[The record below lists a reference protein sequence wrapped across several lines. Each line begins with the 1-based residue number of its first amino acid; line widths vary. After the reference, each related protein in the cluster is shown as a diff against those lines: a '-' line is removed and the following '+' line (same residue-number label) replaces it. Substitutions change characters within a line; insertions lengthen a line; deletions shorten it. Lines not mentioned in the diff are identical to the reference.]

1 MKQIIFLMLIFFNIN
16 VFSQILEPPV
26 LLLPENNAEID
37 SSNVLFTWAE
47 VENATYYQII
57 IYQTEP
63 NSYIFADEILN
74 QNSFSISIIVPVPFC
89 CHGRIDE
96 YYTWKVKAF
105 NETDSS
111 QWSEIRNLNMYEPP
125 FLESLSDNSSLVLI
139 DGAANNITINNRQ
152 IQIGDIIGVFY
163 QKTPGEWK
171 IGGYSAWN
179 GSSAGLTVWGDD
191 TRTPEKDGFS
201 VGETITYRIWDS
213 QLNKEWNA
221 NATYF
226 SGPSAY
232 EINGISILLSLN
244 TIPDELN
251 IPLQFGWN
259 IISSN
264 LIPDE
269 PAMTSIFEGMNNYF
283 LVKNDAG
290 QIYSPFWGLEQIG
303 DWNIEAGYYVY
314 TNSSSILNISG
325 NEVNP
330 VLQGIQLN
338 PGWNLVSY
346 LRNSPMNAQ
355 QALAGISSQLIMA
368 KNNLGGIYHPG
379 FGINTLGEMQPGQG
393 YWLYLS
399 SPVVLTYPGN

>member
-1 MKQIIFLMLIFFNIN
+1 MKQIIILMLIFFHIN
-16 VFSQILEPPV
+16 VFSQFLEPPV
-26 LLLPENNAEID
+26 LLSPDNNEEIV
-37 SSNVLFTWAE
+37 SSNVLFTWDE
-47 VENATYYQII
+47 VENATSYQII
-57 IYQTEP
+57 IYHTEP
-63 NSYIFADEILN
+63 SSFIKADEIVN
-74 QNSFSISIIVPVPFC
+74 TNSFSIPIIVPVPFC

-111 QWSEIRNLNMYEPP
+111 QWSELRNLNMYEPP

-191 TRTPEKDGFS
+191 TRTSEKDGFS

-221 NATYF
+221 NAIYF

-251 IPLQFGWN
+251 IPLNNGWN
-259 IISSN
+259 MISSN
-264 LIPDE
+264 IIPEE
-269 PAMTSIFEGMNNYF
+269 PAMESVFEGMNNIV
-283 LVKNDAG
+283 LVKNGAG
-290 QIYSPFWGLEQIG
+290 QIYSPAFGINEIG
-303 DWNIEAGYYVY
+303 DWNVEAGYYVY
-314 TNSSSILNISG
+314 TNGSNLLSISG
-325 NEVNP
+325 AEVNP
-330 VLQGIQLN
+330 VLQSIELN
-338 PGWNLVSY
+338 AGWNLVSY
-346 LRNSPMNAQ
+346 LLNSPMNVQ
-355 QALAGISSQLIMA
+355 QALASITSNLVMA
-368 KNNLGGIYHPG
+368 KNNSGGFYHPG

-393 YWLYLS
+393 YWLYMNA
-399 SPVVLTYPGN
+399 PAVLTYPGN